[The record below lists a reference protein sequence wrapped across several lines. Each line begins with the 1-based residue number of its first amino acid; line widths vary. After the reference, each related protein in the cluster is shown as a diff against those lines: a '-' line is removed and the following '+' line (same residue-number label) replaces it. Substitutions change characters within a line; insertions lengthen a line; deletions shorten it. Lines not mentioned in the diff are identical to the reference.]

1 MKNEKVIRRS
11 QKEMNETREKVIT
24 SLDGLEIPEHKFLGR
39 TSEGLVYENSEGL
52 SVVIRVITKQL
63 NFEAESEIED
73 YELRQELKAKKEKLN
88 KK

>member
-1 MKNEKVIRRS
+1 MEKVIVKRRS
-11 QKEMNETREKVIT
+11 QKEMNETREMVVS
-24 SLDGLEIPEHKFLGR
+24 SLDNLEIPEHKFLGR
-39 TSEGLVYENSEGL
+39 TNEGLVYENEKGL

-73 YELRQELKAKKEKLN
+73 FELRKQLAEQKAKLS

>member
-1 MKNEKVIRRS
+1 MTKEKVVRRS
-11 QKEMNETREKVIT
+11 QKEMNETREMVVK
-24 SLDGLEIPEHKFLGR
+24 SLDTLEIPEHKFLGR
-39 TSEGLVYENSEGL
+39 TNEGLVYENEKGL

-73 YELRQELKAKKEKLN
+73 FELRQQLKAQKEKLS